1 MRKDTLLCIFC
12 QSSATQ
18 LIIPTRKIICW
29 VRSCDFLLRKR
40 KASWESNWELQ
51 FIFILTMRKQAW
63 LSLVVDL
70 CCSWITDL
78 KVSAIYIKY
87 YSHKLSCIEWEKHI
101 LLFIKHLCMSKVLA
115 TLITIVWMPIH
126 SKENVPFWVI
136 HLIAAAP
143 EAVGCPW
150 TEFELHKSWD
160 FGTCKSHSKASLAV
174 RLWAQQWM
182 CAVPWEVCV

>member
-29 VRSCDFLLRKR
+29 VQSCDFLLRKR

-51 FIFILTMRKQAW
+51 LIFILTMRKQAW

-136 HLIAAAP
+136 HLITAAP

-160 FGTCKSHSKASLAV
+160 IGTCKPHSKASLAV
-174 RLWAQQWM
+174 RLWAQEWM